1 MPASYFADGVANPTT
16 YFSNATNNVSIAK
29 AVTRRLKTTANCL
42 SRVNETIHD
51 FTCGMK
57 YTVDYIANSISH
69 NAELVVKVVVKVVTN
84 LAKHT

>member
-16 YFSNATNNVSIAK
+16 YFSNAINNVPITK
-29 AVTRRLKTTANCL
+29 AVACL
-42 SRVNETIHD
+42 FEATVNFLPRPNETIHD